1 MRMVIMKHFDSVG
14 VERIPKKLK
23 NSEEPII
30 SQ

>member
-1 MRMVIMKHFDSVG
+1 MKHFDSVG

-23 NSEEPII
+23 NSDLSEEPII